1 MSGATCQRPAP
12 ICLALRESAL
22 LAWVH
27 SCGRDRTP
35 QNQKSLAGELL
46 RGRSNNLVPPLTT
59 TKSMTANDAA
69 SKTLKKGFLLISQ

>member
-1 MSGATCQRPAP
+1 MGSF
-12 ICLALRESAL
+12 
-22 LAWVH
+22 
-27 SCGRDRTP
+27 GRDRTP

-69 SKTLKKGFLLISQ
+69 SKTLKKGFLNQHDGWSKVVL